1 MLDKHSKIYYSTHY
15 SISFVF
21 ITLQELK
28 MSHLKIKLLS
38 IVGLAFSLIV
48 LPMYGLA
55 AEKSVKYVAI
65 TAIVQHPALDNVK
78 KRGGR

>member
-28 MSHLKIKLLS
+28 MSHLKIKFGHLKVNSMTHYDLWKEDRLIS
-38 IVGLAFSLIV
+38 I
-48 LPMYGLA
+48 
-55 AEKSVKYVAI
+55 KN
-65 TAIVQHPALDNVK
+65 D
-78 KRGGR
+78 